1 MSKNIVLID
10 DDSNILG
17 YMRDHLSNNNYR
29 VKGFTSARKALKEID
44 QEAPDLVITDVKMDE
59 MTGDDVLNHIRKNHP
74 ETGVI
79 LVTGF
84 GNISHSVNAMRKG
97 AFDYITKPFTGK
109 EFLHRIQQFFD
120 HVSQPLT
127 DNGSGIET
135 LKGSEQATGK
145 PVQNERTGH
154 KKAGTKRHIMVGD
167 SPKIKH
173 LIEILRQIAPTNAPI
188 LIQGE
193 SGTGKEV
200 YANLIQQ
207 NSDRA
212 NKPYVK
218 INCANLPSE
227 LVESTLFG
235 HEKGSFTGA
244 VEEKEGAFKEADGG
258 TLLLDEITEI
268 DINIQA
274 KLLRVLQEKEFNK
287 VGSQKPQSVDVR
299 IIATTNRN
307 VGQAINSGEFRS
319 DLYYR
324 INVFPVIIPPLRDRS
339 KDIPTLAHYFCE
351 KFCSE
356 YGFTQKEIDDDL
368 EELLKSKTW
377 TGNVRELEN
386 YIMRAVIMAQND
398 DVLGIDHAENGL
410 FRNIDDDLAN
420 EVTGDFPLMAIDEME
435 LIMIK
440 KALERT
446 SGNQK
451 EAAKLLNVSDRTI
464 RNKLKKI
471 DFPAE

>member
-1 MSKNIVLID
+1 MSKNIVLIE

-17 YMRDHLSNNNYR
+17 YMQHHLSGNGYQ
-29 VKGFTSARKALKEID
+29 VKAFTSARKALKEID
-44 QEAPDLVITDVKMDE
+44 NEAPDLVITDVKMDE
-59 MTGDDVLNHIRKNHP
+59 MTGDDVLNHIRKKHP

-84 GNISHSVNAMRKG
+84 GNISYSVNAVRKG

-109 EFLHRIQQFFD
+109 EFLHKIHQFFK
-120 HVSQPLT
+120 HAFRF
-127 DNGSGIET
+127 NGGDGLEM
-135 LKGSEQATGK
+135 SEA
-145 PVQNERTGH
+145 NESAD
-154 KKAGTKRHIMVGD
+154 KKTYQYEKTARNKTPSKQYIMVGD
-167 SPKIKH
+167 SSKIKH
-173 LIEILRQIAPTNAPI
+173 LIDILQQIAPAKAPI

-218 INCANLPSE
+218 INCANLTSE
-227 LVESTLFG
+227 LVERTLFG
-235 HEKGSFTGA
+235 YEKGAFTGA
-244 VEEKEGAFKEADGG
+244 LEEKDGAFKEADGG
-258 TLLLDEITEI
+258 TLLLDDITEI

-274 KLLRVLQEKEFNK
+274 KLLRVLQKKEFNK
-287 VGSQKPQSVDVR
+287 VGSQKPQKVNVR

-307 VGQAINSGEFRS
+307 VGQTIKNGNFRG
-319 DLYYR
+319 DLYSR

-339 KDIPTLAHYFCE
+339 EDIPALVRYFCE

-368 EELLKSKTW
+368 LELLKSKTW

-398 DVLGIDHAENGL
+398 NILGIDHAENGL
-410 FRNIDDDLAN
+410 FRNVDNDLAN
-420 EVTGDFPLMAIDEME
+420 EVTSDLPVMPIDEME

-446 SGNQK
+446 SGNEK
-451 EAAKLLNVSDRTI
+451 KAAKLLNISDRTI
-464 RNKLKKI
+464 RNKLEKI
-471 DFPAE
+471 DFPVE

>member
-1 MSKNIVLID
+1 MGKNIILID

-17 YMRDHLSNNNYR
+17 YMSDHLANNDFQVR
-29 VKGFTSARKALKEID
+29 AFTSARKALQQID
-44 QEAPDLVITDVKMDE
+44 GSPPDLVITDVKMDE
-59 MTGDDVLNHIRKNHP
+59 MTGDDVLNHIKKNHP
-74 ETGVI
+74 DTGVI

-109 EFLHRIQQFFD
+109 EFLHRIQQFFN
-120 HVSQPLT
+120 HVSQSRSH
-127 DNGSGIET
+127 NGSV
-135 LKGSEQATGK
+135 GSDVNYK
-145 PVQNERTGH
+145 QNKESTQKHTSVRSQPSN
-154 KKAGTKRHIMVGD
+154 RRIMVGEN
-167 SPKIKH
+167 PKVKH
-173 LIEILRQIAPTNAPI
+173 LIDILRQIAPTNAPI

-200 YANLIQQ
+200 YAHMIQQ

-212 NKPYVK
+212 NKPFIK

-244 VEEKEGAFKEADGG
+244 IDDREGAFKEADGG

-274 KLLRVLQEKEFNK
+274 KLLRVLQEKEFSK
-287 VGSQKPQSVDVR
+287 VGSQKPQKVDVR
-299 IIATTNRN
+299 IIATTNKN
-307 VGQAINSGEFRS
+307 VGEVINNGEFRS

-339 KDIPTLAHYFCE
+339 EDIPVLAQFFCD
-351 KFCSE
+351 KYSDE
-356 YGFTQKEIDDDL
+356 YGFSQKEIDESL
-368 EELLKSKTW
+368 LELLKSKTW

-386 YIMRAVIMAQND
+386 YLLRAVIMAQND
-398 DVLGIDHAENGL
+398 ENLSIDHAENGL

-420 EVTGDFPLMAIDEME
+420 EMTGNLPVMPIDEME

-446 SGNQK
+446 GGNQK